1 MRLHQIRAPCD
12 SRNDLTRRLR
22 RPKSRPY
29 STRALLQLVAID
41 DCTRIARHI
50 VEDAALDKRV
60 YAGVT
65 EQDQRRTIIIAARI
79 ARDFPS
85 LREQLVDR
93 QRCLRCRQ
101 ARRCQ
106 HRCPRQHDQAR
117 TSHVLKL
124 LPCAPLLFGPPPRM
138 AREGRELPGPLVAPA
153 PPRYYQVGGRLKCII
168 GVLVLLGQLAV
179 KTSGASALFSM
190 MKLESLV

>member
-12 SRNDLTRRLR
+12 SRNNLTRRLR
-22 RPKSRPY
+22 RPKSRPC
-29 STRALLQLVAID
+29 SARALLQLVAID
-41 DCTRIARHI
+41 DCARIARHI

-79 ARDFPS
+79 ARDLPS

-101 ARRCQ
+101 ARRRQ
-106 HRCPRQHDQAR
+106 HRCPDSMIRLALRMFLSSFPVRPSYLAR
-117 TSHVLKL
+117 HQEW
-124 LPCAPLLFGPPPRM
+124 
-138 AREGRELPGPLVAPA
+138 EGRGENFPRSWPLQDRRDAIRTTMAIGAENKSAPRQQSSVVDVGQA
-153 PPRYYQVGGRLKCII
+153 GWPR
-168 GVLVLLGQLAV
+168 
-179 KTSGASALFSM
+179 S
-190 MKLESLV
+190 